1 VIELELLNFFAANMS
16 AVLGAILD
24 KLASNLNDIRF
35 SHLDPQI
42 ETILQKNNVLNVTN
56 YGHKMMP
63 MY

>member
-42 ETILQKNNVLNVTN
+42 KATPAFSGI
-56 YGHKMMP
+56 Y
-63 MY
+63 